1 MRIVRKRGRRK
12 GSLKRCWHCSVIM
25 RRVYVRVS
33 DKGKRTF
40 LAVGWICPRCEASLW
55 EFERLNHLA
64 ISEKRKPKERCP
76 CGAPMLRLYV
86 KQQKSQKLIAV
97 GWLCLREFSHTTET
111 LDLKKLNSPPP

>member
-1 MRIVRKRGRRK
+1 MRVGRRRGRRK

-33 DKGKRTF
+33 DRGKRTF

-64 ISEKRKPKERCP
+64 ISEKRKPKERCS
-76 CGAPMLRLYV
+76 CGAPMLRIYIRP
-86 KQQKSQKLIAV
+86 QKSQKLKSI
-97 GWLCLREFSHTTET
+97 GWICLRNHTLT
-111 LDLKKLNSPPP
+111 LDEASLKALNAEQ